1 MVDVFEKHAVFKKK
15 GEIVFCEHE
24 IGNTLFFIQDGYVRL
39 SKIASNKEKTLA
51 DLGPGEIIGEMAI
64 LEKMPRSAT
73 CIALTDVKFLELGN
87 ENFSKL
93 VEFKPEIGV
102 KLLKIL
108 SNRIKDQKRK
118 LKIIRL
124 PDDELKIIDT
134 FLMLDENSHHNS
146 DEHSDVKREQ
156 IFEIDAEDLAS
167 WSGMSAASCG
177 NILKTLERTGKISCE
192 SNKIKVYNINH
203 FRLVIESRRRLMGS
217 RS

>member
-1 MVDVFEKHAVFKKK
+1 
-15 GEIVFCEHE
+15 
-24 IGNTLFFIQDGYVRL
+24 
-39 SKIASNKEKTLA
+39 
-51 DLGPGEIIGEMAI
+51 MAI

-73 CIALTDVKFLELGN
+73 CIALTNVKFLELDN

-102 KLLKIL
+102 KLLKII

-134 FLMLDENSHHNS
+134 FLMLDENSHHHN
-146 DEHSDVKREQ
+146 DEYSDVKREQ
-156 IFEIDAEDLAS
+156 IFEIDTAGLAS
-167 WSGMSAASCG
+167 WSGMSTTNCD
-177 NILKTLERTGKISCE
+177 NILKTLERAGKISCE

-203 FRLVIESRRRLMGS
+203 FRLVIESRRRLMDN